1 MGYRPLPAHIPGEV
15 RRLRQQQLS
24 QVTIA
29 KMLNI
34 SQPAVSLIL
43 AWRTTQAAELHRWP
57 EKCWC
62 GSEIQFATDGIGRV
76 IGECPYHGP
85 CH

>member
-24 QVTIA
+24 QVAIA
-29 KMLNI
+29 QRLNI

-43 AWRTTQAAELHRWP
+43 AWRTTQAMELTRWP

-62 GSEIQFATDGIGRV
+62 GMEIDFALDIIGRV
-76 IGECPYHGP
+76 TGECPRHGP
-85 CH
+85 C